1 MRADATATR
10 WPDCCS
16 FSPSV
21 GQTLPR
27 QRWHVSG
34 LVTDSSLSQCRPLS
48 KAHMDRNKGLPHTPR
63 CMHTHTA
70 LIKEQQPQL
79 FGSGGRGGRKEQKWV
94 TGKLIIQHVHGSN
107 FSNVGICKG
116 LCLIPG
122 AKWNVSSLLFN
133 QHSCHFHTS
142 RSHCANSKHSS
153 QPRPLRRCG
162 ASGRWSEGGEGS
174 PAEALGFNGFKMNLS
189 SWFCLTCKSGRE
201 L

>member
-1 MRADATATR
+1 MPRPLGGLIVAL
-10 WPDCCS
+10 
-16 FSPSV
+16 SV
-21 GQTLPR
+21 HLSDRLPR
-27 QRWHVSG
+27 QCWHVSG

-48 KAHMDRNKGLPHTPR
+48 KAHMDRNKGLRTRPDAY
-63 CMHTHTA
+63 THSIDQRATTTTVW
-70 LIKEQQPQL
+70 
-79 FGSGGRGGRKEQKWV
+79 FRGEKKKRAASACA
-94 TGKLIIQHVHGSN
+94 GSN

-162 ASGRWSEGGEGS
+162 ASGRWSEGGKGVQPKLS
-174 PAEALGFNGFKMNLS
+174 ALTLS
-189 SWFCLTCKSGRE
+189 N
-201 L
+201 